1 MNKNKY
7 ITASLILIA
16 IALFSRIIPHAPNF
30 TPLVSIA
37 LVSALLFKEK
47 KYIFISLLGLL
58 FSDILLDYYH
68 YSGYLFTPLF
78 FLTYI
83 SLGLVFLFSYKFS
96 NSLSFKSIVFHSFSG
111 ALIFF
116 LASNFSV
123 WLLGGYT
130 YTFTGLISCYTMGI
144 PFFKNTLSSTLLYSI
159 VLCMPALYKKY
170 STSLKEVHS

>member
-7 ITASLILIA
+7 IMASLILIVL
-16 IALFSRIIPHAPNF
+16 ALFSRIIPHAPNF

-47 KYIFISLLGLL
+47 KYIFISLVGLL

-83 SLGLVFLFSYKFS
+83 SLALVFLFSYKFNNS
-96 NSLSFKSIVFHSFSG
+96 FSFRNIILHSLSGS
-111 ALIFF
+111 LIFF
-116 LASNFSV
+116 LVSNFGV

-130 YTFTGLISCYTMGI
+130 YTFSGLISCYTMGI

-159 VLCMPALYKKY
+159 VLSMPVLYKKY
-170 STSLKEVHS
+170 NISVKEVHS

>member
-7 ITASLILIA
+7 ITISLILIA

-30 TPLVSIA
+30 TPLISIA

-58 FSDILLDYYH
+58 LSDVLLDYYH

-78 FLTYI
+78 FFTYI
-83 SLGLVFLFSYKFS
+83 SLGLVFLFSYKFN
-96 NSLSFKSIVFHSFSG
+96 NSLTLKSIVLHSLSG
-111 ALIFF
+111 AIIFF
-116 LASNFSV
+116 LASNFGV

-130 YTFTGLISCYTMGI
+130 YSFGGLISCYTMGI

-159 VLCMPALYKKY
+159 VLSAPVLYKKHIA
-170 STSLKEVHS
+170 SLEEIHS